1 MSEVVSFD
9 KGGGKMSPYNLL
21 KIISRMLFPF
31 ILLYGIYIILN
42 GDLSP
47 GGGFQGGVVLGASYV
62 ILYFISGKN
71 SLNVKLVLKL
81 EKILFIFL
89 LIVAFSS
96 YFTKGTPIS
105 SFTFGMGYTYK
116 VLNLI
121 LLNTIIG
128 LKVTLGIIGI
138 TSIFIEEGKA

>member
-1 MSEVVSFD
+1 MSA
-9 KGGGKMSPYNLL
+9 YNLL

-31 ILLYGIYIILN
+31 ILLYGLYIILN

-62 ILYFISGKN
+62 LLYFISGEN
-71 SLNVKLVLKL
+71 SLNVRIVLKL

-89 LIVAFSS
+89 LLVAFSS
-96 YFTKGTPIS
+96 YITKGTPIS
-105 SFTFGMGYTYK
+105 SFSFGMGYTYK
-116 VLNLI
+116 AINLI

-128 LKVTLGIIGI
+128 LKVTLGIVGI
-138 TSIFIEEGKA
+138 TSIFIEEGKV

>member
-1 MSEVVSFD
+1 MSA
-9 KGGGKMSPYNLL
+9 YNLL

-31 ILLYGIYIILN
+31 ILLYGLYIILN

-62 ILYFISGKN
+62 VLYFISGKN
-71 SLNVKLVLKL
+71 SLNVKTVLKL
-81 EKILFIFL
+81 EKILFVFL

-105 SFTFGMGYTYK
+105 SFTFGMGYTYQSI
-116 VLNLI
+116 NLI